1 MPPRSVNDAQREVL
15 DWLAAGGSQDP
26 LRPEMKLSAAALAAR
41 GLVKVRRPGGKW
53 TVELTETGRYYVEH
67 GRYPGEAEKAKR
79 PPAPRPRRAGSPA
92 GPGTPEPSPAPAET
106 REPVIVPQEPQ
117 EQVPLRQVVRR
128 PHPAVKE
135 LRDRPGRLP
144 MPLHRRCVLVAH
156 SLVSEALARGCTVTP
171 VEARREPDGYRGT
184 YLRYPSQALLLL
196 DAGHATVGIV
206 FSDVTKRRP
215 HEDTKEEAARRAKGQ
230 YVWVPRYD
238 YVGDGRLRMHLTDR
252 DRRKTGASWTDGAR
266 VKVEERLADVIAAVE
281 AASKRAVRME
291 QERRRREEEER
302 LRREK
307 AHRVEQ
313 LRCGYEVWEQALHAG
328 ADAWARY
335 QEMSAF
341 VAEVERAIGEE
352 EHPFVAWARGHLE
365 AIDPHRALPSGDVP
379 TWTHE
384 DRALQGRMNRSRRT
398 CGDALFLR
406 GWDASS

>member
-1 MPPRSVNDAQREVL
+1 MPPRPVNDAQREVL

-53 TVELTETGRYYVEH
+53 TAELTETGRYYVEH
-67 GRYPGEAEKAKR
+67 GRYPGEAEKAER

-92 GPGTPEPSPAPAET
+92 RPGTPEPSPAPAET
-106 REPVIVPQEPQ
+106 REPVVVPQEPQ

-144 MPLHRRCVLVAH
+144 MPLPRRCVLVAH
-156 SLVSEALARGCTVTP
+156 SLVTEALARGWTVTP

-184 YLRYPSQALLLL
+184 YLRYASQALLLL
-196 DAGHATVGIV
+196 DAGHATVGLV
-206 FSDVTKRRP
+206 FSEVTKRRP

-230 YVWVPRYD
+230 YVWAPRYD
-238 YVGDGRLRMHLTDR
+238 YVGDGRLRLHLTDR
-252 DRRKTGASWTDGAR
+252 DGRKTGASWTDGAR

-281 AASKRAVRME
+281 AASERAARME

-302 LRREK
+302 LRREE

-313 LRCGYEVWEQALHAG
+313 LRRGYEVWEQVLHAG
-328 ADAWARY
+328 ADAWARHR
-335 QEMSAF
+335 EMAAF
-341 VAEVERAIGEE
+341 VDEVERAIGEE
-352 EHPFVAWARGHLE
+352 GHPFVEWARGHLD
-365 AIDPHRALPSGDVP
+365 AVDPRRALPSGDVP

-384 DRALQGRMNRSRRT
+384 KRARHGRYEPKSTYR
-398 CGDALFLR
+398 
-406 GWDASS
+406 W